1 MSGSD
6 AHTAPHL
13 TAVVDSQD
21 EQLLRTQAVS
31 LALAGWTVL
40 RLRGKQSRQY
50 LQRFCTQDIEAAANS
65 ELTEAFV
72 TNHKGRI
79 LAHLWIVPQGEEL
92 WLLSLPGNR
101 EALKKHLQTYLL
113 GWDAQL
119 HDESDTGSCVC
130 VAGPNSEAA
139 LQQAGLL
146 PTAAVAS
153 SLTPSVSGL
162 NCCRWSAL
170 SLPGWLLG
178 GASCALSAA
187 RERLQAAG
195 VSEVSASVWDLLR
208 IQSGIPQVGVD
219 LSEEN
224 LAQEAARTQRAI
236 SFRKGCYLGQ
246 EPIARLDAMGHTNR
260 ELRVVEVPGCLSLQ
274 AGATVLANGKECGQ
288 LSSVVVSAL
297 QQKGWGI
304 GLLRKAAD
312 LPDVVLEVQ
321 EHRGTKWA
329 ATSRIP
335 Q

>member
-1 MSGSD
+1 
-6 AHTAPHL
+6 
-13 TAVVDSQD
+13 VVDSHA

-31 LALAGWTVL
+31 LSLAGWTVL
-40 RLRGKQSRQY
+40 RLRGAQSRQY
-50 LQRFCTQDIEAAANS
+50 LQRFCTQDIEAAANG

-101 EALKKHLQTYLL
+101 EVLKKHLQTYLL

-119 HDESDTGSCVC
+119 QDESDVSSCFC
-130 VAGPNSEAA
+130 VAGPNSEVA
-139 LQQAGLL
+139 LQQMGLI
-146 PTAAVAS
+146 PMATEAVAGDA
-153 SLTPSVSGL
+153 SLPEVV
-162 NCCRWSAL
+162 CCRWSAL
-170 SLPGWLLG
+170 SLPGWLLW

-219 LSEEN
+219 LSEDN

-260 ELRVVEVPGCLSLQ
+260 ELRVVEVPGGLTLQ
-274 AGATVLANGKECGQ
+274 AGVTVLANGKECGQ
-288 LSSVVVSAL
+288 LSSVAVSAL
-297 QQKGWGI
+297 QQTAWGM

-312 LPDVVLEVQ
+312 LPDAVLEVQ
-321 EHRGTKWA
+321 EHCGTKWA